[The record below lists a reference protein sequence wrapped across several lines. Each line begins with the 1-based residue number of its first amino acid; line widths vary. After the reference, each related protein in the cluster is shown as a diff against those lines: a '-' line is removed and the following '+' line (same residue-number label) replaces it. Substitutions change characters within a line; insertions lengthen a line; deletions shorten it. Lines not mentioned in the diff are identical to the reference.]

1 VRRSYWD
8 TCVLIYRL
16 QSVEPWRTR
25 IANALAQTGE
35 PRLAVSELSRMECRI
50 KPLREGDTSALAR
63 FDRFFTSP
71 MITIVPLGRT
81 VFDLATELRARH
93 RIKTPDALHLAAA
106 LEAGCSEFWTNDRR
120 LERAAE
126 GRLRVVS
133 VDDLT

>member
-1 VRRSYWD
+1 
-8 TCVLIYRL
+8 VLIYRL

-25 IANALAQTGE
+25 IAKALAQTRE
-35 PRLAVSELSRMECRI
+35 PKLAVSELSRMECRI

-81 VFDLATELRARH
+81 VFDLATELRTRH

>member
-1 VRRSYWD
+1 
-8 TCVLIYRL
+8 VLIYRL
-16 QSVEPWRTR
+16 QSVESWRTR

>member
-1 VRRSYWD
+1 MRRSYWD

-35 PRLAVSELSRMECRI
+35 PRLAVSELSRMECRV

-71 MITIVPLGRT
+71 MITIVPLGRA
-81 VFDLATELRARH
+81 VFDLATELRAGH